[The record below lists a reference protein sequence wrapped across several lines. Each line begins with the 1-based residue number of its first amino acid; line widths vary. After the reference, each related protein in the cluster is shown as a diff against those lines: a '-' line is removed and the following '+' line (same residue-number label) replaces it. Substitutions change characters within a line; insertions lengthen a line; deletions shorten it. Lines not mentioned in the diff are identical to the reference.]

1 MNNIAKFLFV
11 LFFSATLFSQTF
23 HTYNVNYKF
32 WLSSA
37 GAYRF
42 GLYGFDNPANLTYAK
57 NFDLYFL
64 WKQNK
69 STQFSF
75 EDFGIFT
82 GVKNLGFG
90 FVNQKL
96 DELTTLKTY
105 RISSS
110 FGNKSL
116 SLGVAY
122 SWSNSN
128 NEEIKVSNLWTLG
141 SLIRPVK
148 YISIGLVGF
157 TDFKDNFYEGVVDF
171 ALRPFGNEKLALFS
185 DFTYTNSNR
194 NSYNK
199 WSAGLVIEPLPG
211 IQVTGRYFDTK
222 YFNFGIQLSLGNF
235 GIINS
240 NKFDKDLK
248 NQETIYGIRIGAYDR
263 NILSKIIRAK
273 NEYKIDLNGQ
283 IKYQKS
289 QLFDNSKTLI
299 SIIRKLENIK
309 NDSSI
314 NRVILN
320 TSGIAASKI
329 FLWEIREK
337 LKELRNSGKEIYIY
351 IDNANIDLY
360 HFASVANKIVLDPMG
375 TIILE
380 GFVLGRNYYK
390 GTLDKLGIGFEE
402 LRYFKY
408 KSAAET
414 FSRESMSEADREQ
427 RQALIDNLYNFIKND
442 ISQDR
447 TNLTIPFDTLINQYV
462 LFTANEAKEIGLVD
476 SIARWYEISSPNST
490 EKGMFKLSI
499 SNKIETEELPE
510 DNYWGEKPKIAVI
523 YGLGACAMDE
533 GITARKLVR
542 DFDRVLK
549 DNSIKA
555 VVFRVDSP
563 GGDALA
569 SDVIAEAMKK
579 LKKIKPLIVSQGY
592 VAGSGG
598 YWLSMYA
605 DTIVSMPTSITG
617 SIGVIGSWF
626 YNKGLKENFGV
637 STDLVKKGDH
647 ADLGFGFIIPLLNLS
662 IPDRNLTQEEKSKFE
677 SMIKIMYKE
686 FVNKVAL
693 GRGKTPKEIEDVAQ
707 GRVWSGIDAKNIG
720 LVDVLGGLETAIEIA
735 RLKAGLNKNEFEIVE
750 FPKPQLFDLS
760 YLLPFNIKTRQIE
773 HDPLSMLKFRIR
785 NNGKAM
791 LLMPLDTIEEE
802 NYLFSI
808 NY

>member
-1 MNNIAKFLFV
+1 MNNITKFLFV

-263 NILSKIIRAK
+263 NIISKIIRAK

-309 NDSSI
+309 NDPSI

-533 GITARKLVR
+533 GITARKLVK

-569 SDVIAEAMKK
+569 SDVIAETMKK

-760 YLLPFNIKTRQIE
+760 YLLPINIKTKQIE

>member
-1 MNNIAKFLFV
+1 MKNITKFLYV
-11 LFFSATLFSQTF
+11 LFFSTTLFSQTF
-23 HTYNVNYKF
+23 HTYNMNYKF
-32 WLSSA
+32 WLTSA
-37 GAYRF
+37 GAYKF

-122 SWSNSN
+122 SRSNSN
-128 NEEIKVSNLWTLG
+128 NEEIKVSDLWTFG

-185 DFTYTNSNR
+185 DFIYTNSNR

-199 WSAGLVIEPLPG
+199 WSTGLVIEPLPG
-211 IQVTGRYFDTK
+211 IRITGRYFDTK

-240 NKFDKDLK
+240 NKFDKGLK

-263 NILSKIIRAK
+263 NILSKIIRTK
-273 NEYKIDLNGQ
+273 NVYKIDLNGQ

-309 NDSSI
+309 NEPSI
-314 NRVILN
+314 NRIIIN
-320 TSGIAASKI
+320 TSGIATSKI

-351 IDNANIDLY
+351 IDNANIHLY
-360 HFASVANKIVLDPMG
+360 HFASVANKIVMDPMG
-375 TIILE
+375 TITLE
-380 GFVLGRNYYK
+380 GFLSGNNYYK

-408 KSAAET
+408 KSAAEM

-427 RQALIDNLYNFIKND
+427 RQALIDNLYNYIKND
-442 ISQDR
+442 ITEAR
-447 TNLTIPFDTLINQYV
+447 ENLSIPFDSLLNQYA
-462 LFTANEAKEIGLVD
+462 LFTSYEAKEIGLVD

-490 EKGMFKLSI
+490 EKGTFQLSV
-499 SNKIETEELPE
+499 SNKIESEELPE

-533 GITARKLVR
+533 GITARKLVN

-579 LKKIKPLIVSQGY
+579 VKKIKPLIVSQGY

-617 SIGVIGSWF
+617 SIGVIGYWF
-626 YNKGLKENFGV
+626 YNKGLKESFGV

-693 GRGKTPKEIEDVAQ
+693 GRGKTPEEVEDVAQ
-707 GRVWSGIDAKNIG
+707 GRVWSGIDAKNKG

-750 FPKPQLFDLS
+750 FPKPKLFDLS
-760 YLLPFNIKTRQIE
+760 YLLPINFKTKQIE
-773 HDPLSMLKFRIR
+773 NDPLSMLKFRIK

-791 LLMPLDTIEEE
+791 LLMPLDMIEEE
-802 NYLFSI
+802 NCLFSI

>member
-157 TDFKDNFYEGVVDF
+157 TDFKDNFYEGVIDF

-185 DFTYTNSNR
+185 DFAYKNSNR

-263 NILSKIIRAK
+263 NIISKIIRAK

-309 NDSSI
+309 NDPSI

-360 HFASVANKIVLDPMG
+360 HFASVANKIVMDPMG

-427 RQALIDNLYNFIKND
+427 KQALINNLYNFIKND

-533 GITARKLVR
+533 GITARKLVK

-735 RLKAGLNKNEFEIVE
+735 RLKVGLNKNEFEIVE

-760 YLLPFNIKTRQIE
+760 YLLPINIKTKQIE

-791 LLMPLDTIEEE
+791 LLMPLDTIEEK
-802 NYLFSI
+802 NY
-808 NY
+808 